1 MNVHAIK
8 SIYRFELAR
17 WFRTLAQSILAPVIS
32 TSLYFVVFGSAIGS
46 RMQAI
51 EGVSYGAFIIPG
63 LVMLSLLSESI
74 SNAAF
79 GIYMPKWAGTIYEL
93 LSAPVSWI
101 ETVIGYVGA
110 AATKSVL
117 LGLLILATARL
128 FVPFEIAHPFVMA
141 VFLVLTAVTFSL
153 FGFVIGVWAD
163 NFQKLQIVPALIITP
178 LTFLGGSFY
187 SINMLPPIW
196 QKITLFNPVVYLV
209 SGFRWSFYG
218 VSDVGVGVSLGMT
231 CVFLA
236 LCLTAVWW
244 IFKTGYRLKT

>member
-46 RMQAI
+46 RMQSI
-51 EGVSYGAFIIPG
+51 DGVSYGAFIIPG

-110 AATKSVL
+110 DS
-117 LGLLILATARL
+117 
-128 FVPFEIAHPFVMA
+128 
-141 VFLVLTAVTFSL
+141 S
-153 FGFVIGVWAD
+153 
-163 NFQKLQIVPALIITP
+163 
-178 LTFLGGSFY
+178 S
-187 SINMLPPIW
+187 
-196 QKITLFNPVVYLV
+196 
-209 SGFRWSFYG
+209 
-218 VSDVGVGVSLGMT
+218 
-231 CVFLA
+231 
-236 LCLTAVWW
+236 
-244 IFKTGYRLKT
+244 